1 MKARGFTL
9 LEMLIAL
16 TLMGLLFTALFSAF
30 YTLSRSW
37 DAADSRISQTE
48 DRRLIAEFLR
58 RQLSQAMVL
67 KISNDKDEKIY
78 AFEANAERIR
88 YAAPLQPLQHQGGIF
103 LIELSIVSSKA
114 GKALEMRYAPYR
126 PELTW
131 DKAFADSEPVPI
143 YDQLKDAS
151 FTYFGQAAEGEE
163 AQWQDEWQDMPFYPQ
178 LVKIDLADAQQ
189 VWPLLQIPLPQ
200 VSDYANHNTAPK

>member
-58 RQLSQAMVL
+58 RQLSQAMVV
-67 KISNDKDEKIY
+67 KISDDKDAKVY
-78 AFEANAERIR
+78 AFMGTDTQLH

-103 LIELSIVSSKA
+103 LIELSIVSSKT
-114 GKALEMRYAPYR
+114 GQALEMRYAPYR

-131 DKAFADSEPVPI
+131 DEAFKDSEAVPI
-143 YDQLKDAS
+143 YAQLKHARFS
-151 FTYFGQAAEGEE
+151 YFGQTTKGETTE
-163 AQWQDEWQDMPFYPQ
+163 WQDEWQDMPFYPQ
-178 LVKIDLADAQQ
+178 LVKIELADAQHT
-189 VWPLLQIPLPQ
+189 WPLLQIPLPQ
-200 VSDYANHNTAPK
+200 VSDYANNHAAPN

>member
-1 MKARGFTL
+1 
-9 LEMLIAL
+9 MLIAL
-16 TLMGLLFTALFSAF
+16 TLMGILFTALFSAF

-37 DAADSRISQTE
+37 DATDSRISQTE

-78 AFEANAERIR
+78 AFEANARRIR

-103 LIELSIVSSKA
+103 LIELSIVSGKA

-131 DKAFADSEPVPI
+131 DKAFTDSEPVPI
-143 YDQLKDAS
+143 YDQLKDA
-151 FTYFGQAAEGEE
+151 
-163 AQWQDEWQDMPFYPQ
+163 
-178 LVKIDLADAQQ
+178 
-189 VWPLLQIPLPQ
+189 
-200 VSDYANHNTAPK
+200 

>member
-1 MKARGFTL
+1 MKTRGFTL

-37 DAADSRISQTE
+37 DATDSRISQTE

-58 RQLSQAMVL
+58 RQLSQAMVV
-67 KISNDKDEKIY
+67 KITNDKADKVY
-78 AFEANAERIR
+78 AFEATAERIR

-131 DKAFADSEPVPI
+131 DEAFKALEPVPI
-143 YDQLKDAS
+143 YDQLKDAN
-151 FTYFGQAAEGEE
+151 FAYFGAATEGKE
-163 AQWQDEWQDMPFYPQ
+163 AEWQDEWQDIPFYPQ
-178 LVKIDLADAQQ
+178 MVKIDLADAQLI
-189 VWPLLQIPLPQ
+189 WPLLQIPLPQ
-200 VSDYANHNTAPK
+200 VSDYANPNAAQK

>member
-1 MKARGFTL
+1 MKTRGFTL

-37 DAADSRISQTE
+37 DATDSRISQTE

-58 RQLSQAMVL
+58 RQLSQAMVV
-67 KISNDKDEKIY
+67 KITNDKADKVY
-78 AFEANAERIR
+78 AFEATAEHIR

-114 GKALEMRYAPYR
+114 GKALAMRYAPYR

-131 DKAFADSEPVPI
+131 DEAFKAVEPVPI

-151 FTYFGQAAEGEE
+151 FAYFGAATEGKE
-163 AQWQDEWQDMPFYPQ
+163 AEWQDEWQDIPFYPQ

-200 VSDYANHNTAPK
+200 VSDYANPNAAQK

>member
-1 MKARGFTL
+1 MKTRGFTL

-37 DAADSRISQTE
+37 DATDSRISQTE

-58 RQLSQAMVL
+58 RQLSQAMVV
-67 KISNDKDEKIY
+67 KIMNDKAEKVY
-78 AFEANAERIR
+78 AFEATAERIR

-103 LIELSIVSSKA
+103 LIELSIVSSKM

-131 DKAFADSEPVPI
+131 DEAFKTVEPVPI
-143 YDQLKDAS
+143 YDQLKDAN
-151 FTYFGQAAEGEE
+151 FAYFGAAAEGKE
-163 AQWQDEWQDMPFYPQ
+163 AEWQDEWQDIPFYPQ

-200 VSDYANHNTAPK
+200 VSDYANPNAAQK